1 MAADRPGAATMDQK
15 RQLDNLALVAGVRS
29 DDPAAW
35 AALTDRYTNLLWFIA
50 RGMRL
55 NQEDAADAIQTTWLR
70 LVERIDTVRQPESI
84 GSWLATTMRRECLAA
99 LRRRSKV
106 VVSETWE
113 DFADDA
119 DPLDDSLLQREQ
131 DSALWRAFRSLKP
144 RCQTLLRVLLADPPP
159 SYTEVAAAL
168 DMPLGSVGPT
178 RQRCLT
184 SLREIMAAGSY
195 PFDPSMTEAGGDL
208 R

>member
-1 MAADRPGAATMDQK
+1 MDKQ
-15 RQLDNLALVAGVRS
+15 RQLENLALVAKMRS

-35 AALTDRYTNLLWFIA
+35 AAVTDRYTNLLWYIA

-106 VVSETWE
+106 VVSETW
-113 DFADDA
+113 DDVPDDA
-119 DPLDDSLLQREQ
+119 DPLDDALLRREQ

-144 RCQTLLRVLLADPPP
+144 RCQTLLRVLMADPPP

-168 DMPLGSVGPT
+168 DMRVGSVGPT
-178 RQRCLT
+178 RQRCLA
-184 SLREIMAAGSY
+184 SLRETMAAGPY
-195 PFDPSMTEAGGDL
+195 PFDPSATGPGGEV

>member
-1 MAADRPGAATMDQK
+1 MDKQ
-15 RQLDNLALVAGVRS
+15 RQAENLALVAKMRS

-35 AALTDRYTNLLWFIA
+35 AAVTDRYTNLLWFIA

-99 LRRRSKV
+99 LRRRSRL
-106 VVSETWE
+106 VVSETW
-113 DFADDA
+113 DHVPDDA
-119 DPLDDSLLQREQ
+119 DPLDDALLRREQ
-131 DSALWRAFRSLKP
+131 DSALWRSFRSLKP
-144 RCQTLLRVLLADPPP
+144 RCQTLLRVLMADPPP

-168 DMPLGSVGPT
+168 DMRVGSVGPT
-178 RQRCLT
+178 RLRCLAA
-184 SLREIMAAGSY
+184 LREIMAADPY
-195 PFDPSMTEAGGDL
+195 PFDPSVMEPGGAV

>member
-1 MAADRPGAATMDQK
+1 MDEQ
-15 RQLDNLALVAGVRS
+15 RQVENLALVAKMRS

-35 AALTDRYTNLLWFIA
+35 AAVTDRYTNLLWYIA

-55 NQEDAADAIQTTWLR
+55 NEEDAADAIQTTWLR

-99 LRRRSKV
+99 LRRRSRV
-106 VVSETWE
+106 AVMEAWE
-113 DFADDA
+113 DVPDKA
-119 DPLDDSLLQREQ
+119 DPLDNALLRTEQ
-131 DSALWRAFRSLKP
+131 DSALWRSFRSLKP
-144 RCQTLLRVLLADPPP
+144 RCQTLLRVLMAEPPP

-168 DMPLGSVGPT
+168 DMPVGSVGPT
-178 RQRCLT
+178 RKRCLAA
-184 SLREIMAAGSY
+184 LRGIMAAGPY
-195 PFDPSMTEAGGDL
+195 PFDPSATEPGGAV